1 MNKFKLSEIIDGYR
15 AINTITAS
23 GEILPGMLAFKLE
36 DSIQLLKPKCE
47 AHDKARKQIIES
59 EKSDEEKNKE
69 YQTLLKTEHEL
80 SFQKFKRE
88 DFIEINIPSHFI
100 TLFKPFIE

>member
-1 MNKFKLSEIIDGYR
+1 MHKHKLSEIIDGFR
-15 AINTITAS
+15 AIQSITAS

-36 DSIQLLKPKCE
+36 DTLQVLKPKCE

-59 EKSDEEKNKE
+59 KSSDEKKDDEYKN
-69 YQTLLKTEHEL
+69 LLETEHEL
-80 SFQKFKRE
+80 SIEKFKRS
-88 DFIEINIPSHFI
+88 DFLEIKIPSHFI